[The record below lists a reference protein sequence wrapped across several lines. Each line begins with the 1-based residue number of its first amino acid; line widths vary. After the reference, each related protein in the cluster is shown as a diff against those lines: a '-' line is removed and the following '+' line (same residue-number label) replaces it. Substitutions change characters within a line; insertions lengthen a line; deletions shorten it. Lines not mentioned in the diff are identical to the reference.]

1 MNGPRRT
8 QIQRQSRGP
17 VIGAPPV
24 GYVAGTGKAGQT
36 YGPKGP
42 SGRSADYDA
51 NLAAKQARD
60 RAATLEREQQRA
72 AEGRGRKAA
81 LTQSRNGAQV
91 GGGGAAGGANGA
103 NGANGRGAAVAP
115 FTAAGAWW
123 ENPWLWGAAIAI
135 YLYTRRGKK

>member
-1 MNGPRRT
+1 MIKGPTRK
-8 QIQRQSRGP
+8 QIQRQSTGP

-91 GGGGAAGGANGA
+91 GGGGGAGGGNGG
-103 NGANGRGAAVAP
+103 NGSGATPAP

-123 ENPWLWGAAIAI
+123 ENPWLWGAAIAL

>member
-1 MNGPRRT
+1 MNGPRRI
-8 QIQRQSRGP
+8 QIQRGSRP
-17 VIGAPPV
+17 VIGAPPL
-24 GYVAGTGKAGQT
+24 GYVAGGQVGQT
-36 YGPKGP
+36 YGPKGR

-91 GGGGAAGGANGA
+91 GGGGGAGGGNGG
-103 NGANGRGAAVAP
+103 NGSGAAVAP

-123 ENPWLWGAAIAI
+123 ENPWLWGAAIAL